1 MTSSAAAFP
10 YFPGIRLL
18 HSPGPS
24 NVPKAVLDAM
34 TKQPMDMGDPR
45 VDACVDA
52 CEVGL
57 KKLLNTQAADVFFY
71 AANGHGVWEA
81 MIVNL
86 LAPGQKVLI
95 PGTGHFSE
103 SWAIMAEAMGA
114 IVIRTPYHEGYP
126 IDLDSVA
133 EVLRADTKHEIVAV
147 FAVHTDTASS
157 TTSDVPALRACI
169 DATGHPALF
178 VVDVVASLGAIPF
191 EMDKWGVNAV
201 IGASQKGLMVPPGV
215 GFCVA
220 DARAMKVCE
229 NNPAPRFYWDWLRR
243 RKGPSY
249 SRFCGTAPQNLL
261 FGMDAAFELLE
272 REGVDQVHA
281 RHRILAGAV
290 RAAVQSWSEAGNLDF
305 LCKIPEARSDSVTA
319 ILVKPGV
326 DPELIRKTAREK
338 YQVMIA
344 GGLGPFAGRV
354 FRIGHLGDLNPA
366 MILGCLAGVEAAMQS
381 LGIEVG
387 DRGVRRAVEFLST
400 ASR

>member
-10 YFPGIRLL
+10 YFPGVRLL

-34 TKQPMDMGDPR
+34 TQQPMDMGDPR

-52 CEVGL
+52 CELGL
-57 KKLLNTQAADVFFY
+57 KKLLKTHAADVFFY
-71 AANGHGVWEA
+71 AANGHGAWEA

-86 LAPGQKVLI
+86 LAPGQKVLV

-114 IVIRTPYHEGYP
+114 TVLRTPFHEGYP
-126 IDLDSVA
+126 IDPEAVA
-133 EVLRADTKHEIVAV
+133 QILRADAKHEIVAV
-147 FAVHTDTASS
+147 FTVHTDTASS
-157 TTSDVPALRACI
+157 TTNDIPALRRAI

-191 EMDKWGVNAV
+191 DMDQWGVNAV

-220 DARAMKVCE
+220 DARSMQVCE
-229 NNPAPRFYWDWLRR
+229 KNPSQRFYWDWLRR

-261 FGMDAAFELLE
+261 FGMEAAFELLA
-272 REGVDQVHA
+272 REGVEQVYA
-281 RHRILAGAV
+281 RHRTLAGAV
-290 RAAVQSWSEAGNLDF
+290 RAAVQSWSQAGNLDF
-305 LCKIPEARSDSVTA
+305 LCKVPDARSDSVTA
-319 ILVKPGV
+319 IVVKPGI

-338 YQVMIA
+338 FQVMVA

-366 MILGCLAGVEAAMQS
+366 MILGCIAGVEASMQS

-387 DRGVRRAVEFLST
+387 DRGVRSAIEHLSKDVG
-400 ASR
+400 

>member
-10 YFPGIRLL
+10 YFPGVRLL

-34 TKQPMDMGDPR
+34 TNQPMDMGDPR

-52 CEVGL
+52 CETGL
-57 KKLLNTQAADVFFY
+57 KNLLKTQAADVFFY
-71 AANGHGVWEA
+71 AANGHGAWEA

-103 SWAIMAEAMGA
+103 SWAMMAEAMGA

-126 IDLDSVA
+126 IDMDAV
-133 EVLRADTKHEIVAV
+133 EQILRADKKNEIVAV

-157 TTSDVPALRACI
+157 TTSDIPALRNAI
-169 DATGHPALF
+169 NATGHPALF

-191 EMDKWGVNAV
+191 EMDKWGINAV

-261 FGMDAAFELLE
+261 FGMEAAFGLLD
-272 REGVDQVHA
+272 REGVERVYA
-281 RHRILAGAV
+281 RHRALAGAV
-290 RAAVQSWSEAGNLDF
+290 RAAVQSWSEAGHLGF
-305 LCKIPEARSDSVTA
+305 LCQVPEARSDSVTA
-319 ILVKPGV
+319 ILVKPGIE
-326 DPELIRKTAREK
+326 PELIRKTAREK
-338 YQVMIA
+338 FQVMIA

-381 LGIEVG
+381 LGMNIG
-387 DRGVRRAVEFLST
+387 NQGVRSAVEYL
-400 ASR
+400 AKVEG

>member
-10 YFPGIRLL
+10 YFPGVRLL

-52 CEVGL
+52 CESGL
-57 KKLLNTQAADVFFY
+57 KKLLKTQAADVFFY
-71 AANGHGVWEA
+71 AANGHGAWEA

-114 IVIRTPYHEGYP
+114 IVVRTPFHEGYP
-126 IDLDSVA
+126 IDPDAVA
-133 EVLRADTKHEIVAV
+133 QILRADTQHEIVAV
-147 FAVHTDTASS
+147 FTVHTDTASS
-157 TTSDVPALRACI
+157 TTSDIPALRRAI

-191 EMDKWGVNAV
+191 DMDQWGVNAV

-220 DARAMKVCE
+220 DARAMQVCE
-229 NNPAPRFYWDWLRR
+229 KNPAPRFYWDWLRR

-261 FGMDAAFELLE
+261 FGMEAAFELLA
-272 REGVDQVHA
+272 REGVETVYA
-281 RHRILAGAV
+281 RHRALAGAV
-290 RAAVQSWSEAGNLDF
+290 RAAVQSWSQAGNLDF
-305 LCKIPEARSDSVTA
+305 LCKVPSARSDSVTA
-319 ILVKPGV
+319 IVVKPGI

-338 YQVMIA
+338 FQVMVA

-366 MILGCLAGVEAAMQS
+366 MILGCIAGVEAAMQS

-387 DRGVRRAVEFLST
+387 DRGVRSAVEYLSKD
-400 ASR
+400 AG